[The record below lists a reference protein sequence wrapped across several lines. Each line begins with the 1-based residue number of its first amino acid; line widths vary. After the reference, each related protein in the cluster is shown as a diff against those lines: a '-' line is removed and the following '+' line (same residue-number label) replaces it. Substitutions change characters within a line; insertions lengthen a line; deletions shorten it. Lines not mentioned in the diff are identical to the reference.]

1 VTAAVTGALTNSGK
15 VLSQQALDVQAGNTD
30 NRGQLLAK
38 VLTLR
43 GDLQNSG
50 LLQGSSTL
58 AWSGNTFANQTQG
71 QVTGGE
77 TLTLSGHTLSNAGSL
92 QGRSATLDAAA

>member
-1 VTAAVTGALTNSGK
+1 MTAAVTGTLTNSGK
-15 VLSQQALDVQAGNTD
+15 VLSQQVLDVRADRTD

-50 LLQGSSTL
+50 LLQGSNTL
-58 AWSGNTFANQTQG
+58 ARSGNTFTNQP
-71 QVTGGE
+71 
-77 TLTLSGHTLSNAGSL
+77 
-92 QGRSATLDAAA
+92 QGRDGRRDPDAERTNPQQRGQPSGAQRDA